1 MFMERVRKIV
11 CYTEGIQFMFMP
23 EFLTLMIELLF
34 SYSVSGVK
42 VQGAPYFKRRF
53 SSLILKNT
61 NICTNI

>member
-11 CYTEGIQFMFMP
+11 CHLQGIQFMFMP

-42 VQGAPYFKRRF
+42 VQGAPYFKRPF
-53 SSLILKNT
+53 LV
-61 NICTNI
+61 